1 MSTQIASSSPGGI
14 GSSVPGILKFK
25 LVKLKTRSFASC
37 SVIKLSFLFIL
48 SCYLQNSFVGNNIRG
63 PYQT

>member
-1 MSTQIASSSPGGI
+1 MSQIASSSPGGI

-25 LVKLKTRSFASC
+25 LVKLQTRSFASC
-37 SVIKLSFLFIL
+37 SLIKIEFLVHL

-63 PYQT
+63 PNQA